1 MASTPFETVSK
12 PFRTTIE
19 GEAGVDGNRTHG
31 EFDLTYLLG
40 GIFHVLSVIGHI
52 IGHLF
57 VPFSAT
63 KIIPDF
69 QFSTNHGNSRNLGIL
84 DQRRMRS

>member
-40 GIFHVLSVIGHI
+40 G
-52 IGHLF
+52 
-57 VPFSAT
+57 FSMY
-63 KIIPDF
+63 
-69 QFSTNHGNSRNLGIL
+69 SL
-84 DQRRMRS
+84 